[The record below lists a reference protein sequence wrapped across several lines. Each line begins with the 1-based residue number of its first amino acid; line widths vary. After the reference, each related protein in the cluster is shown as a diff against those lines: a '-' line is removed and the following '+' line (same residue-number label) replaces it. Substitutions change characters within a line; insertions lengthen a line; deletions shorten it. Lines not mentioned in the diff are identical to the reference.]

1 DWQLVYLLPSYVR
14 LVAEGADH
22 YGSSAIERI
31 YFVVGHYAGFL
42 PVDGDRN
49 DLSNRR
55 LVLVVLRIYCYS
67 DAGGEKLG
75 ARRRDLD
82 AVIRVSEPHV
92 VQRSLAFLVHYFCF
106 CYRRLV
112 AGTPVYG
119 LLAAVEV
126 PCCVKLEEGEL
137 IELVV
142 RRVDRLVFNCPVG
155 GFSRQIHR
163 LF

>member
-1 DWQLVYLLPSYVR
+1 MVFLLPSYIR
-14 LVAEGADH
+14 LIAEGADH
-22 YGSSAIERI
+22 YSSSTVAGI
-31 YFVVGHYAGFL
+31 YFVVGCYEGFL
-42 PVDGDRN
+42 PEDGHRN
-49 DLSNRR
+49 GFSNRR

-82 AVIRVSEPHV
+82 ALIGVSEPHV
-92 VQRSLAFLVHYFCF
+92 VQCPLAFLVYYFCF
-106 CYRRLV
+106 CYRCLV

-119 LLAAVEV
+119 VLAAIEV
-126 PCCVKLEEGEL
+126 PCFVKFEEGEL
-137 IELVV
+137 SELVV
-142 RRVDRLVFNCPVG
+142 RRVHRLVFKCPVG